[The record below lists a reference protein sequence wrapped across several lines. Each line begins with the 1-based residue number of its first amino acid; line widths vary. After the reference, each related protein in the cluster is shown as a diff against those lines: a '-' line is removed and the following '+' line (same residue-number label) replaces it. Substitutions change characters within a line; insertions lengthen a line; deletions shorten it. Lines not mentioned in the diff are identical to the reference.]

1 MTASIE
7 AREPVQIPGPHDSI
21 MSGLNCGV
29 PSPLAWPIVSK
40 GIDQFVAIEDE
51 RARQAMRDLAFSGV
65 VAGECG
71 AAGLAGLQTL
81 REMDQLPVGVTR
93 ALVISSEG
101 ATDRA
106 AYERIVGRISS
117 C

>member
-1 MTASIE
+1 M
-7 AREPVQIPGPHDSI
+7 ARLLSSTGIGYP
-21 MSGLNCGV
+21 MSG
-29 PSPLAWPIVSK
+29 AK
-40 GIDQFVAIEDE
+40 
-51 RARQAMRDLAFSGV
+51 
-65 VAGECG
+65 
-71 AAGLAGLQTL
+71 
-81 REMDQLPVGVTR
+81 R

>member
-1 MTASIE
+1 
-7 AREPVQIPGPHDSI
+7 
-21 MSGLNCGV
+21 
-29 PSPLAWPIVSK
+29 
-40 GIDQFVAIEDE
+40 
-51 RARQAMRDLAFSGV
+51 MRDLASSGV

-81 REMDQLPVGVTR
+81 YEMGLLPVGAKR

-101 ATDRA
+101 ATDHA
-106 AYERIVGRISS
+106 AYERIVGQISS

>member
-1 MTASIE
+1 
-7 AREPVQIPGPHDSI
+7 
-21 MSGLNCGV
+21 
-29 PSPLAWPIVSK
+29 
-40 GIDQFVAIEDE
+40 
-51 RARQAMRDLAFSGV
+51 

-81 REMDQLPVGVTR
+81 LEMGQLPSGAKR